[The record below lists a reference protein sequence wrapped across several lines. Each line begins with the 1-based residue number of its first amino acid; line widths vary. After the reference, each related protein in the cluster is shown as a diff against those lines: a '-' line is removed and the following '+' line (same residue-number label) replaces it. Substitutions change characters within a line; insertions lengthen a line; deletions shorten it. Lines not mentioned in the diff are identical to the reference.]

1 MKTASKTATVL
12 LFGFLAFAQTRDF
25 KFSLVDKSI
34 VLKRIEEVPA
44 KNEQRAAKIKE
55 LFSEVGCSQELSEQP
70 VKHSRF
76 SNILCRLP
84 GDTDEVVIVG
94 AHYDQISPAQGIM
107 DNWSGASL
115 LASLY
120 QSLASR
126 KRRHTFLFVSFC
138 EEEHGL
144 IGSAFFAGQMTKEQV
159 AKTEAMVNLDTL
171 GLSPTKVWISAADKD
186 LIKYLA
192 IAAESLK
199 LPVHRMDTDG
209 VGTSDSESFA
219 SKHIPRITIHSITQ
233 KTLGILH
240 SRADTIKQ
248 LRPDDYYDTYHLI
261 AGYLAYLDEV
271 LQPRTGHK

>member
-94 AHYDQISPAQGIM
+94 AHYDQM
-107 DNWSGASL
+107 
-115 LASLY
+115 
-120 QSLASR
+120 
-126 KRRHTFLFVSFC
+126 
-138 EEEHGL
+138 
-144 IGSAFFAGQMTKEQV
+144 